1 MNRILALPLFLLL
14 AGAAQAQPVFDAMR
28 GQYGSATDPKTSCAA
43 NPHQMDFM
51 SSPPH
56 VLLTW
61 DKDKDDGVGQPRHF
75 ERYDIETFDDS
86 TMTLREEGDF
96 RPNADGKGAFWILQM
111 TETPRGYCWRRPDWP
126 SVRCEDQQVRCE
138 NATS

>member
-1 MNRILALPLFLLL
+1 MKAYVLILLVLTTRPAD
-14 AGAAQAQPVFDAMR
+14 AQELFDAAR
-28 GQYGSATDPKTSCAA
+28 GQYGSATDPKTSCAT
-43 NPHQMDFM
+43 NPHEMDFM
-51 SSPPH
+51 AQPPH

-61 DKDKDDGVGQPRHF
+61 TTDKDDGAGKPRKF
-75 ERYDIETFDDS
+75 ERYDLETFDAK

-96 RPNADGKGAFWILQM
+96 RPDRANGPYWILQM

-126 SVRCEDQQVRCE
+126 SVRCEDQQLRCE